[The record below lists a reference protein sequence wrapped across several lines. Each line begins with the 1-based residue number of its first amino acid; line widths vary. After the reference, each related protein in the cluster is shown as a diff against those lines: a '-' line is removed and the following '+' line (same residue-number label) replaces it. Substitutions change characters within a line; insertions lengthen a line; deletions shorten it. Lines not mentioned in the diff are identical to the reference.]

1 MTTQFVEAAVEA
13 DHRSVVRPMSEEQ
26 ARVVTIEGTSWRR
39 EVQWRD
45 HSWLGSAAFWVEET
59 RRSPSPSTLRIGQ
72 NLAEEVV
79 LCLLGGYGV
88 NEAMCTSAFW
98 AVRDAGLVDTEHPP
112 SVRDVEDVLRTPM
125 TVEGYAGPVRYRFPA
140 QRADRVAAAIAALA
154 RCGTPSDLEPRAL
167 RGFLTTLK
175 GVGPKTA
182 SWVVRNITRSDDIA
196 IIDVH
201 VRRAGVVAGT
211 FDPTWVLS
219 RDYDKFEEAFC
230 AWAAAG
236 GVRTADM
243 DLCIWSTLAR
253 LGTRARLLFG
263 VNRLADLD

>member
-1 MTTQFVEAAVEA
+1 MLAGHAARIE
-13 DHRSVVRPMSEEQ
+13 DQHPG
-26 ARVVTIEGTSWRR
+26 VVTLAGNSWRR
-39 EVQWRD
+39 EVEWRD

-72 NLAEEVV
+72 SLAEEVT

-88 NEAMCTSAFW
+88 NEAMCTSAFR
-98 AVRDAGLVDTEHPP
+98 AVRDAGLLDTKRPP
-112 SVRDVEDVLRTPM
+112 QASDLEEVLRTPM
-125 TVEGYAGPVRYRFPA
+125 TVEGYARPVRYRFPA
-140 QRADRVAAAIAALA
+140 QRAERVAAAVEALST
-154 RCGTPSDLEPRAL
+154 GGVPSDLEPREL
-167 RGFLTTLK
+167 RAFLTTFK

-201 VRRAGVVAGT
+201 VRRAGVVAGI
-211 FDPTWVLS
+211 FDSQWVLP
-219 RDYDKFEEAFC
+219 RHYDKFEEAFC
-230 AWAAAG
+230 AWASVG

-253 LGTRARLLFG
+253 LGTTARLLFG
-263 VNRLADLD
+263 VDRLSDLD

>member
-1 MTTQFVEAAVEA
+1 VTTLFAGHGTQIEVQPPA
-13 DHRSVVRPMSEEQ
+13 
-26 ARVVTIEGTSWRR
+26 VVTLAGNSWRR
-39 EVQWRD
+39 EVEWRD

-59 RRSPSPSTLRIGQ
+59 RRSPSPSTLRIGR
-72 NLAEEVV
+72 NLAEEVA
-79 LCLLGGYGV
+79 LCLLGGYGI

-98 AVRDAGLVDTEHPP
+98 AVRDAGLLDTTRPP
-112 SVRDVEDVLRTPM
+112 QASDLEEVLRTPI
-125 TVEGYAGPVRYRFPA
+125 TVEGYARPVRYRFPA
-140 QRADRVAAAIAALA
+140 QRAERVAAAVEALA
-154 RCGTPSDLEPRAL
+154 RRRVPSDLAPRELRAL
-167 RGFLTTLK
+167 LTTLK

-201 VRRAGVVAGT
+201 VRRAGVVAGI
-211 FDPTWVLS
+211 FDSAWALP

-230 AWAAAG
+230 AWADFG

-253 LGTRARLLFG
+253 LGTTARLLFG
-263 VNRLADLD
+263 VDRLADLD

>member
-1 MTTQFVEAAVEA
+1 MTTLLAGQATPV
-13 DHRSVVRPMSEEQ
+13 DDRRHSVVTL
-26 ARVVTIEGTSWRR
+26 AGNSWRKDV
-39 EVQWRD
+39 EWRD

-59 RRSPSPSTLRIGQ
+59 RRSPSPSTLRIGN
-72 NLAEEVV
+72 NLAEEVA

-98 AVRDAGLVDTEHPP
+98 AVRDAGLLDTTCPP
-112 SVRDVEDVLRTPM
+112 QASDLEGVLRTPM
-125 TVEGYAGPVRYRFPA
+125 TVEGYARPVRYRFPA
-140 QRADRVAAAIAALA
+140 QRAERVAAAIETLA
-154 RCGTPSDLEPRAL
+154 RRGVPSGLEPREL
-167 RGFLTTLK
+167 RAFLTTLK

-182 SWVVRNITRSDDIA
+182 SWVVRNITQSDDIA

-201 VRRAGVVAGT
+201 VRRAGVVAGI
-211 FDPTWVLS
+211 FDPEWALP

-230 AWAAAG
+230 AWAALG

-253 LGTRARLLFG
+253 LGTTARLLFG
-263 VNRLADLD
+263 VDRLADLD